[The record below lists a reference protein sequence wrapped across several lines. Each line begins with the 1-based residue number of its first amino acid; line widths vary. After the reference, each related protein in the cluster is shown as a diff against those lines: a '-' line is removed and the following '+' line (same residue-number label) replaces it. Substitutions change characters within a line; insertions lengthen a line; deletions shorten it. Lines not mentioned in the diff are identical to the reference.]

1 MVALS
6 GQLTHYHWRKALES
20 DDPGLRVAGYA
31 WLYAKPN
38 PRAAQLLVNT
48 VTVREETHFGQYWG
62 LEALQRCL
70 PLADA
75 VTVAALTPKL
85 KEFLS
90 KLPTDSDRHYELSN
104 LLEQLAEPSRA
115 LDSEAVS

>member
-1 MVALS
+1 M
-6 GQLTHYHWRKALES
+6 
-20 DDPGLRVAGYA
+20 
-31 WLYAKPN
+31 
-38 PRAAQLLVNT
+38 NT
-48 VTVREETHFGQYWG
+48 VTVREETHFGQYWA

-90 KLPTDSDRHYELSN
+90 KLPTDSDRHYEPSN

-115 LDSEAVS
+115 LDSEAVSRWLYDAGGAPKTGR

>member
-6 GQLTHYHWRKALES
+6 GQLSHYHWRTALQS
-20 DDPGLRVAGYA
+20 DDPGRRVAGYA
-31 WLYAKPN
+31 WLYAKPT

-75 VTVAALTPKL
+75 DTVAALTPKL
-85 KEFLS
+85 KDFLS

-104 LLEQLAEPSRA
+104 LLQQLAEPSQR
-115 LDSEAVS
+115 